1 MIYDS
6 FLVQP
11 RNLMGTENLGQDIY
25 TGVEK
30 MMKNPLLI
38 RWRKQGVCL
47 WPLNHEAN
55 PVFGRL

>member
-1 MIYDS
+1 
-6 FLVQP
+6 
-11 RNLMGTENLGQDIY
+11 MGTENLGQDIY
-25 TGVEK
+25 TSVEK

-38 RWRKQGVCL
+38 RWRKQGLCL